1 MIRVRTMFLLF
12 LSLLSAT
19 PVAMAD
25 DEYEADEE
33 HRASDEA
40 YESSKSGK
48 ILSLVEILK
57 RAMPYIKGE
66 IIETKYEDKDGRPA
80 YEIYFLDS
88 KGRRKEI
95 YVDARTGALLA
106 IGESD

>member
-1 MIRVRTMFLLF
+1 MTHASSMAILL
-12 LSLLSAT
+12 LSLLMTGS
-19 PVAMAD
+19 PVMAD
-25 DEYEADEE
+25 DSEDDNAE
-33 HRASDEA
+33 HRLSDEV
-40 YESSKSGK
+40 YEGAKSGK

-66 IIETKYEDKDGRPA
+66 IIETKYEEKDGRPA
-80 YEIYFLDS
+80 YEIYFIDN

-95 YVDARTGALLA
+95 YVDARTGAPLA

>member
-1 MIRVRTMFLLF
+1 MTRVRTLFLMFLV
-12 LSLLSAT
+12 LLLAA

-25 DEYEADEE
+25 DDHEGDEE

-40 YESSKSGK
+40 YEGAKSGK
-48 ILSLVEILK
+48 ILSLTEILK

-66 IIETKYEDKDGRPA
+66 VIETKYEMKDGRPA

-95 YVDARTGALLA
+95 YVDARTGALLE